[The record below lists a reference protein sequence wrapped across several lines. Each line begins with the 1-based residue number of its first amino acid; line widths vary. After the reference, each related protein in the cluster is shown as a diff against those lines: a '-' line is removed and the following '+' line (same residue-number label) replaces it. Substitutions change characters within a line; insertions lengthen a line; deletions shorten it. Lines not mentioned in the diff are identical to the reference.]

1 VSEWVEQAVCR
12 SVDPDMWFPDD
23 GMNNRWNPVF
33 KICASCPVRAECL
46 REAFDL
52 DMQYGIWGGTTANK
66 RGKFKWRKRSKMD
79 RDRIIERLLGELDD
93 AIENMDAQKRE
104 TYERLMQAKADYRK
118 GQAA

>member
-1 VSEWVEQAVCR
+1 
-12 SVDPDMWFPDD
+12 
-23 GMNNRWNPVF
+23 
-33 KICASCPVRAECL
+33 
-46 REAFDL
+46 
-52 DMQYGIWGGTTANK
+52 MQYGIWGGTTANK